1 MKKILCFLAVF
12 AVLVPF
18 AACGGERKERPE
30 NLRFNYNYTA
40 ARPVAEMPSTFGDGH
55 YANGI
60 YIYDFPRL
68 YQGYGFD
75 AFTSFYE
82 EKFRKI
88 SEDRFYFLDT
98 TDYTLPNGSI
108 PCYYPSGEIELV
120 DINKDPAIDEY
131 RIVQDFSIY
140 DDELGY
146 PQYFGKPHKP
156 ADGEFVPS
164 SVGFSVVFMPVVAAE
179 GKLTFEFGKQEETSD
194 YINIYIGEVCVGT
207 LFRGSW
213 GWDPDWIDV
222 FVPETWYKTFF
233 EKNLTRG

>member
-30 NLRFNYNYTA
+30 NLRFNYTYTA
-40 ARPVAEMPSTFGDGH
+40 ERPVAEMPSTFGDGH

-68 YQGYGFD
+68 YQGYGFE

-82 EKFRKI
+82 EEFCKI

-98 TDYTLPNGSI
+98 TEHTYPNGLF
-108 PCYYPSGEIELV
+108 PREDSGEIELV
-120 DINKDPAIDEY
+120 DINEDPAIDEY
-131 RIVQDFSIY
+131 RIVQHFSIY

-146 PQYFGKPHKP
+146 PQYFGKPHMGVG
-156 ADGEFVPS
+156 AYSPS

-179 GKLTFEFGKQEETSD
+179 GELTFEFGKQEETSD
-194 YINIYIGEVCVGT
+194 HINIYIGGVCVGT

-233 EKNLTRG
+233 EKNLIRG